1 MPKQEGML
9 VGNRYRLAELVGH
22 GGMGRVWRAHDE
34 LLDREVAVKEVLL
47 PAELTDSARQTL
59 IQRAISEARACSW
72 GTERSSLTSVSPRSW
87 TRRRN

>member
-1 MPKQEGML
+1 ML

-59 IQRAISEARACSW
+59 IQRAISEARAAARLRHTGIVTVHDVVEDEKCPGS
-72 GTERSSLTSVSPRSW
+72 
-87 TRRRN
+87 